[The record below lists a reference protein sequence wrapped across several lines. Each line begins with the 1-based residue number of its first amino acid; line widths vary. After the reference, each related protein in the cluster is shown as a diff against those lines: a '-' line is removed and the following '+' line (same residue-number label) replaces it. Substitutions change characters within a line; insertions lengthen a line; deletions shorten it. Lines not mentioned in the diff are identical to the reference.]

1 MSGPAPRGRSAFRRH
16 GILTIVALFVVA
28 ALMMGIAVW
37 LMGIS
42 PAVLRIGSVLDIVQ
56 PVMLV
61 VRLFAIYLLWRNWSA
76 VVGWLERRYG
86 LREGGRDAALGARH
100 RVALWLLVIEAL
112 MQASL
117 AFGDKL

>member
-16 GILTIVALFVVA
+16 GILIVLALFVLVA
-28 ALMMGIAVW
+28 VLVATAASLMGIA
-37 LMGIS
+37 

-61 VRLFAIYLLWRNWSA
+61 VRLIGIYLLWRNWSA
-76 VVGWLERRYG
+76 VIGWLERRYG
-86 LREGGRDAALGARH
+86 LREGGRAAAMGARH